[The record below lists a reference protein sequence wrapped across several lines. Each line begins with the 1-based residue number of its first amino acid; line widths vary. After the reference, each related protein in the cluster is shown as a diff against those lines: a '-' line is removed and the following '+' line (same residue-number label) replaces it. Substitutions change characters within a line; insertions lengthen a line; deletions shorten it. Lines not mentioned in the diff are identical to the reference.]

1 MVKCLHQ
8 EDKMIRKICLEM
20 GWTNNDVIEAHDLGD
35 TKC

>member
-1 MVKCLHQ
+1 MFASRRQ
-8 EDKMIRKICLEM
+8 NDKKNMFGNGI